1 MCMPVAFMFAVAVVQ
16 ANPCSSGSECP
27 GSSKPQNVVS
37 LLQTKLH
44 MNMLEDGQLTI
55 KDPSAMLTELEG
67 MVRSGET
74 PTFDLV
80 SSIKDII
87 ENQIMPG
94 LRDTQDA
101 AAQDTVDA
109 LSVIDSCHNQSK
121 VNEGKIQEEEEV
133 AVSTARSEHAACR
146 QAEEGLFDHNLT
158 DSDSY
163 CVKLG
168 EFLNAATAL
177 EIPAGSARDGSFQY
191 VKAACGKNM
200 CNNPKV
206 TDLDNGCSA
215 QESLL
220 ADKKAECLIKQ
231 GTFERAFCTWKI
243 VLEANCKELNT
254 CHSVAVTAYN
264 THVAKRQTLVAK
276 WNVET
281 AALKKIHCH
290 CSVWMSGTD
299 DGANGDG
306 RSKHNATQ
314 FEVCKNQTH
323 TADPVNYGTP
333 ATKVPCL
340 LTSVAEY
347 PGTSD
352 FITQEYS
359 SFINFAETAVP
370 CAEPTLAT
378 YAPKL
383 MTAAPTTVAP

>member
-16 ANPCSSGSECP
+16 ANPCSSGRECP

-80 SSIKDII
+80 SLIKDII

-254 CHSVAVTAYN
+254 CHSGAVTAYN

-306 RSKHNATQ
+306 RSQHNATQ

-340 LTSVAEY
+340 LTSVGEY

-359 SFINFAETAVP
+359 SFIKFAATAVP
-370 CAEPTLAT
+370 CAEAV
-378 YAPKL
+378 
-383 MTAAPTTVAP
+383 TAAPTTVAP